1 MMRSLRPGV
10 LRRKTARNRKKDENM
25 DMKKDGL
32 LMPPDGC
39 IYLRPMT
46 EADTENIVAWRNK
59 DRVRRNFIY
68 QKPFT
73 KEGHLN
79 WLHTQVEPGHAVQ
92 FVICEKDAA
101 RPVGSVYL
109 RDIDRKMRHAE
120 YGIFIGEDDAVGKG
134 YGTRAAGLILAFAFE
149 ELGLEKVFLRVFEDN
164 AGARKSYEKAGFLL
178 NRDRRE
184 EVTTGE
190 GRRTVVFYETE
201 SR

>member
-1 MMRSLRPGV
+1 MIRPCGPAFCGG
-10 LRRKTARNRKKDENM
+10 KRNRKRDENM
-25 DMKKDGL
+25 GMKKDGL

-92 FVICEKDAA
+92 FVICEKDA
-101 RPVGSVYL
+101 
-109 RDIDRKMRHAE
+109 E
-120 YGIFIGEDDAVGKG
+120 IG
-134 YGTRAAGLILAFAFE
+134 RAH
-149 ELGLEKVFLRVFEDN
+149 V
-164 AGARKSYEKAGFLL
+164 
-178 NRDRRE
+178 
-184 EVTTGE
+184 
-190 GRRTVVFYETE
+190 
-201 SR
+201 